1 MNSDP
6 PTSTDPTST
15 DRPMPTRTPGSRQA
29 PRGAAFIMLVLVLL
43 IVVMASTQVFVRS
56 VVTDRRSER
65 SQWTLR
71 QLQTALDS
79 TSQVLENGRLTSV
92 VLPVNEQ
99 TAERIKV
106 TLEGKMITARWMHG
120 DTEGESLT
128 RIRP

>member
-1 MNSDP
+1 
-6 PTSTDPTST
+6 
-15 DRPMPTRTPGSRQA
+15 MPTRTPGSRQA